1 LEIKITTVYQMPI
14 IRGSA
19 SDFTEFVKS
28 NATLPTTGKA
38 SKSTNTAVMATANNK
53 SGSINVASAV
63 SIKASPITTI
73 ITTKVVTGKK

>member
-1 LEIKITTVYQMPI
+1 MPI

-38 SKSTNTAVMATANNK
+38 SKSTNTTALFIASK
-53 SGSINVASAV
+53 KTASINIASAV
-63 SIKASPITTI
+63 SIKAAPITTI